1 MHSPDTFIQSNSCC
15 VQGMNVVT
23 FELFPVVA
31 VWCDPVFGWL
41 CKLLLFCL
49 LGNMWTS
56 YCPSEAT
63 RYLHIS
69 LIRYFSYFQLLLE
82 PLKSDLLHLWIS
94 VWCFSFSLPV
104 TNTHVSRAELRQCNL
119 TATPLGPPILSSQCY
134 NHKCWCLCL
143 NNVLTTPK
151 HTHTHTHT
159 HLWCTQT
166 PTHTRT

>member
-1 MHSPDTFIQSNSCC
+1 MFCDSCAWVPALSWLVKLTFTVRLCIWQTLLCCIQS
-15 VQGMNVVT
+15 MNVIT

-31 VWCDPVFGWL
+31 VWCWDPVFGLL

-69 LIRYFSYFQLLLE
+69 LIRYFSYFQLLLK

-94 VWCFSFSLPV
+94 VWCFLFCGVLSLSQTLMSPGPSWDNATLRLSPLDHRYSPPNV
-104 TNTHVSRAELRQCNL
+104 TITTFGA
-119 TATPLGPPILSSQCY
+119 Y
-134 NHKCWCLCL
+134 
-143 NNVLTTPK
+143 VLMY
-151 HTHTHTHT
+151 
-159 HLWCTQT
+159 
-166 PTHTRT
+166 

>member
-1 MHSPDTFIQSNSCC
+1 MSTCFVLTSEAYIYSTFMHSPDTFIQSNSCC

-82 PLKSDLLHLWIS
+82 SLKSDLLHLWIS
-94 VWCFSFSLPV
+94 VWCFVAFSPCHKHSCLQGQAETMQPYGYPPWT
-104 TNTHVSRAELRQCNL
+104 TNTLL
-119 TATPLGPPILSSQCY
+119 PILQSQM
-134 NHKCWCLCL
+134 L
-143 NNVLTTPK
+143 VLMS
-151 HTHTHTHT
+151 
-159 HLWCTQT
+159 
-166 PTHTRT
+166 